1 MINILKEKSES
12 KIARA
17 ESTKKNDTIVSE
29 SMVISET
36 EPITESKVEDES
48 NVDDLTQA
56 QTEQDDCNEKDGT
69 LDISAK
75 KGDTVKV
82 SKYKFNGGFQG

>member
-1 MINILKEKSES
+1 
-12 KIARA
+12 
-17 ESTKKNDTIVSE
+17 
-29 SMVISET
+29 MVISET

-56 QTEQDDCNEKDGT
+56 QTEQDEPNEKDGT

-82 SKYKFNGGFQG
+82 SKFNSGFQS

>member
-1 MINILKEKSES
+1 MYFQEKSES

-36 EPITESKVEDES
+36 EPMTESKVEEES
-48 NVDDLTQA
+48 NVEDITEA
-56 QTEQDDCNEKDGT
+56 PTEQDQDNDKNGT
-69 LDISAK
+69 MDTSAK

-82 SKYKFNGGFQG
+82 SKYEFGISQQS

>member
-1 MINILKEKSES
+1 
-12 KIARA
+12 
-17 ESTKKNDTIVSE
+17 
-29 SMVISET
+29 MVISET

-56 QTEQDDCNEKDGT
+56 QTEQDECNEKDGT

-75 KGDTVKV
+75 KGDIRR
-82 SKYKFNGGFQG
+82 SMLSHPPYDI

>member
-1 MINILKEKSES
+1 
-12 KIARA
+12 
-17 ESTKKNDTIVSE
+17 
-29 SMVISET
+29 MVISET

-56 QTEQDDCNEKDGT
+56 QTEQDEPNEKDGT

-82 SKYKFNGGFQG
+82 SKYKFISGFRS

>member
-1 MINILKEKSES
+1 MYFQEKSES

-36 EPITESKVEDES
+36 EPMTESKVEEES
-48 NVDDLTQA
+48 NVEDITEA
-56 QTEQDDCNEKDGT
+56 PTEQDQDNDKNGT
-69 LDISAK
+69 MDISAK

-82 SKYKFNGGFQG
+82 SKYEFGIRQQS